1 MANYLF
7 QDYPGTLAVGEVVY
21 AVLYNPSTLEIYN
34 PGTTN
39 WVAANTVANVAT
51 VAINATALQNTGV
64 YYITLNNNIEDDPV
78 LAKWWVG
85 QSASKNVGTDIA
97 IGNSGYTPATA
108 GTTVT
113 QDDIDAIA
121 AKVISMAV
129 TGAGTLQKH
138 SLGSLVLIC
147 SNADTTTTP
156 GKLVTRDP
164 NSNTIL
170 QQYDITTG
178 HGQPVRSIT

>member
-34 PGTTN
+34 PAIPG
-39 WVAANTVANVAT
+39 WSGAISAASSVAV
-51 VAINATALQNTGV
+51 NATAVADTGI
-64 YYITLNNNIEDDPV
+64 YRITVPASIENSSV

-85 QSASKNVGTDIA
+85 QSGSKNVVTDVA
-97 IGNSGYTPATA
+97 IGSSGYTPAAA

-164 NSNTIL
+164 SSNAIL